1 MNWAIAMDMST
12 LMCIKWMTDKN
23 LLYKK
28 ISKIK
33 FKKKKTKMLIPRDT
47 CTSVVHCSFIY
58 NSQDMEAIQYP
69 SLDEWIN
76 G

>member
-1 MNWAIAMDMST
+1 MFHGTLAFQSKTLENKRMDTKGGKRRGDGSGGVMNWAIAMDMST

-33 FKKKKTKMLIPRDT
+33 FK
-47 CTSVVHCSFIY
+47 
-58 NSQDMEAIQYP
+58 N
-69 SLDEWIN
+69 
-76 G
+76 